1 MFRHSHTNN
10 RAYQKCLGRSEE
22 PHSLGGSLLEGTLV
36 EPEMVIV
43 AWRSIR
49 EISGASRVG
58 NLPSYDG
65 SASDG

>member
-1 MFRHSHTNN
+1 MFRHSHTNI
-10 RAYQKCLGRSEE
+10 RAYTLCLGRSEE
-22 PHSLGGSLLEGTLV
+22 PYSLGGSLLEGTLV
-36 EPEMVIV
+36 EPEMVMV

-49 EISGASRVG
+49 ETSGASRVG